1 MVITLSEGDPIII
14 DKTVVGADGKNGNGI
29 SKVTLTEDFYL
40 VFDYTDG
47 TSSDKIGPI
56 KGRDGENGKDGLTPI
71 LTLSE
76 NGDLSVK
83 YGESGEATPLGN
95 IKGAK
100 GDKGDEGAAG
110 SNGVDGKSAY
120 ELYIAAHPEYT
131 GTPEEWLAALK
142 GEKGDT
148 GRGIAKTEI
157 IDGYL
162 WVTYTDDLENPMNVG
177 KVSENNNNECLKF
190 TRLSDGT
197 LSVAIKE
204 EYKTFVKKVV
214 IPSEY
219 YGFKVT
225 KIAKEGFE
233 FCDMLEEIVL
243 PESLLYIET
252 YAFGGCKS
260 LTKIT
265 IPKNVKEI
273 GPSILNGSIVE
284 VKFEKTNGWY
294 QYFEKYNSNGNIKG
308 SYAVDESVMSSP
320 EKAAEKLKEKYEYY
334 PSTSGHSRLDGYTF
348 KNSD

>member
-1 MVITLSEGDPIII
+1 MSEGDPIII
-14 DKTVVGADGKNGNGI
+14 DKSVVGADGKDGNGI

-56 KGRDGENGKDGLTPI
+56 KGKDGANGADGLTPI
-71 LTLSE
+71 LTLDNES
-76 NGDLSVK
+76 GDLSVK
-83 YGESGEATPLGN
+83 YGESGTVTLLGN
-95 IKGAK
+95 IKGIK
-100 GDKGDEGAAG
+100 GDKGDK
-110 SNGVDGKSAY
+110 GVDGKSAY

-131 GTPEEWLAALK
+131 GTQEEWLAALK

-148 GRGIAKTEI
+148 GRGIEKTEI
-157 IDGYL
+157 VNGELI
-162 WVTYTDDLENPMNVG
+162 VTYTDNTTQNVG
-177 KVSENNNNECLKF
+177 KVKEDDYTEYLKF
-190 TRLSDGT
+190 ERLSDGT

-204 EYKTFVKKVV
+204 DYKRFVKKIV

-225 KIAKEGFE
+225 KISKEGFYY
-233 FCDMLEEIVL
+233 CDMLEEIVL

-252 YAFGGCKS
+252 YAFRACKS

-273 GPSILNGSIVE
+273 GSSILDGSVVE

-294 QYFEKYNSNGNIKG
+294 QYYEKYNSGGNITG
-308 SYAVDESVMSSP
+308 SYAVDEAVMSSP

-348 KNSD
+348 KNTD